1 MRVVIQKLDQPSRSG
16 KIYST
21 KVMQDAL
28 TKCANKIVVG
38 TYGYPRSPV
47 DSTAISIDEISH
59 TVNNLRIEDGALVGD
74 VHVLDT
80 PRGAVL
86 RQIMSESELEFR
98 LMGVGTTE
106 ALEDGHLNVS
116 RFDLIA
122 ICATLPDVTP

>member
-28 TKCANKIVVG
+28 IQCTNKIVVG
-38 TYGYPRSPV
+38 TCGYPV
-47 DSTAISIDEISH
+47 DSTEISIDEISH

-98 LMGVGTTE
+98 LMGMGKIET
-106 ALEDGHLNVS
+106 LEDGHLNVS
-116 RFDLIA
+116 SFDLIA
-122 ICATLPDVTP
+122 ICAALPDVTP